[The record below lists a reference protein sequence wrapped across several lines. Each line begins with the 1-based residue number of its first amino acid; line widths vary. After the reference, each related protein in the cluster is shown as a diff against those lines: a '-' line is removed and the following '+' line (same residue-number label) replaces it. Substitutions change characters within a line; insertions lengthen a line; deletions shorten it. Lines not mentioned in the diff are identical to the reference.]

1 MKVILN
7 RDVEGTGKAGDVR
20 EVAGGFARNYL
31 LPRQLAQPAR
41 SRAVAQVQAQ
51 RDRQRRR
58 LEAEVVAAR
67 ALAERLSSQVVEI
80 AARAGDTGKL
90 YGAVVNIDVAETLEA
105 QLGVQLDRRKI
116 EFEPAHELGEYE
128 AVVRLHPEV
137 EARVKVRV
145 VGA

>member
-7 RDVEGTGKAGDVR
+7 QDVEGTGKAGDVR

-41 SRAVAQVQAQ
+41 TRAVAQVQAQ
-51 RDRQRRR
+51 RDRQRRK

-67 ALAERLSSQVVEI
+67 ALADRLSAQVVEI

-105 QLGVQLDRRKI
+105 QLGLQLDRRKI

>member
-20 EVAGGFARNYL
+20 EVAAGFARNYL
-31 LPRQLAQPAR
+31 LPRQLALPAR

-58 LEAEVVAAR
+58 MEAEVVAAR
-67 ALAERLSSQVVEI
+67 ALAERLSAQVVEI

-105 QLGVQLDRRKI
+105 QLGIQLDRRKI

-128 AVVRLHPEV
+128 AVIRLHPEV

>member
-51 RDRQRRR
+51 RDRQRHR

-67 ALAERLSSQVVEI
+67 ALAERLSAQVVEI

>member
-7 RDVEGTGKAGDVR
+7 RDVDGTGKAGDVR

-67 ALAERLSSQVVEI
+67 ALAERLSAQVVEI

>member
-80 AARAGDTGKL
+80 AARAGETGKL

-145 VGA
+145 VAA

>member
-20 EVAGGFARNYL
+20 EVAAGFARNYL
-31 LPRQLAQPAR
+31 LPRQLALPAR

-58 LEAEVVAAR
+58 MEAEVVAAR

-105 QLGVQLDRRKI
+105 QLGIQLDRRKI

>member
-67 ALAERLSSQVVEI
+67 ALAERLGAQVVEI

>member
-20 EVAGGFARNYL
+20 EVAAGFARNYL
-31 LPRQLAQPAR
+31 LPRQLALPAR

-58 LEAEVVAAR
+58 MEAEVVAAR
-67 ALAERLSSQVVEI
+67 ALAERLSAQVVEI

>member
-1 MKVILN
+1 LKVILN

-58 LEAEVVAAR
+58 MEAEVVAAR
-67 ALAERLSSQVVEI
+67 ALADRLSSQVVEI
-80 AARAGDTGKL
+80 TARAGDTGKL

-105 QLGVQLDRRKI
+105 QVGVQLDRRKI
-116 EFEPAHELGEYE
+116 DFEPAHELGEYE

>member
-1 MKVILN
+1 LKVILN

-105 QLGVQLDRRKI
+105 QVGVQLDRRKI

>member
-80 AARAGDTGKL
+80 AARAGETGKL

>member
-20 EVAGGFARNYL
+20 EVAAGFARNYL
-31 LPRQLAQPAR
+31 LPRQLALPAR

-58 LEAEVVAAR
+58 MEAEVVAAR
-67 ALAERLSSQVVEI
+67 ALAERLSAQVVEI

-105 QLGVQLDRRKI
+105 QLGIQLDRRKI

>member
-1 MKVILN
+1 LKVILN

-58 LEAEVVAAR
+58 MEAEVVAAR
-67 ALAERLSSQVVEI
+67 ALADRLSSQVVEI
-80 AARAGDTGKL
+80 TARAGDTGKL

-105 QLGVQLDRRKI
+105 QVGVQLDRRKI

>member
-67 ALAERLSSQVVEI
+67 ALAERLSAQVVEI

-105 QLGVQLDRRKI
+105 QVGVQLDRRKI

>member
-1 MKVILN
+1 LKVILN

-20 EVAGGFARNYL
+20 EVSGGFARNYL

-58 LEAEVVAAR
+58 MEAEVVAAR
-67 ALAERLSSQVVEI
+67 ALADRLSSQVVEI
-80 AARAGDTGKL
+80 TARAGDTGKL

-105 QLGVQLDRRKI
+105 QVGVQLDRRKI

>member
-31 LPRQLAQPAR
+31 LPRQLALPAR

-58 LEAEVVAAR
+58 MEAEVVAAR
-67 ALAERLSSQVVEI
+67 ALAERLSAQVVEI

>member
-105 QLGVQLDRRKI
+105 QVGVQLDRRKI

>member
-58 LEAEVVAAR
+58 VEAEVVAAR

-80 AARAGDTGKL
+80 AARAGETGKL

>member
-1 MKVILN
+1 LKVILN

-20 EVAGGFARNYL
+20 EVAAGFARNYL
-31 LPRQLAQPAR
+31 LPRQLALPAR

-58 LEAEVVAAR
+58 MEAEVVAAR
-67 ALAERLSSQVVEI
+67 ALAERLSAQVVEI

>member
-7 RDVEGTGKAGDVR
+7 RDVDGTGKAGDVR

-67 ALAERLSSQVVEI
+67 ALAERLSAQVVEI

-90 YGAVVNIDVAETLEA
+90 YGAVVNIDVAESLEA
-105 QLGVQLDRRKI
+105 RLGVQLDRRKI